1 MASEN
6 WIKSLEAILHHEGGY
21 VNHPKD
27 PGGETNLGVTKRV
40 YEDFGGNKDM
50 KELTREDVEPI
61 YKKNYWDRVKGDQ
74 LPAGLD
80 LCVFDFGVNAGTGR
94 AAKYLQTLIGTVAD
108 GGIGPN
114 TLKTLDSYVE
124 THGVK
129 ETIENYQS
137 ERKASILLASHNM
150 SEVERLCSSV
160 LMMKNGIII
169 DQDSP
174 KRLIKKHGRKNLEEV
189 FLKLT
194 REKNES

>member
-1 MASEN
+1 MAQEN

-40 YEDFGGNKDM
+40 YEDFGGTKDM
-50 KELTREDVEPI
+50 KDLTRQDVEPI
-61 YKKNYWDRVKGDQ
+61 YKKNYWDRVKGDH

-114 TLKTLDSYVE
+114 TLKTLDSY
-124 THGVK
+124 
-129 ETIENYQS
+129 IQ
-137 ERKASILLASHNM
+137 
-150 SEVERLCSSV
+150 
-160 LMMKNGIII
+160 KNGVENT
-169 DQDSP
+169 
-174 KRLIKKHGRKNLEEV
+174 IKSYQADRQKFYESLDTFATFGKGW
-189 FLKLT
+189 T
-194 REKNES
+194 RRVNETTEMALAMTK